1 MLKELLPLQVFKKY
15 ANALVDAHAKGSEAT
30 LPKLLDRPMTA
41 AQSARVKALRAVAAE
56 QAQTLDIAPEL
67 LARRKDVEN
76 CLRHYFGLGICRLF
90 IWVGVTP
97 LLATHSATFC
107 LASLK

>member
-1 MLKELLPLQVFKKY
+1 
-15 ANALVDAHAKGSEAT
+15 
-30 LPKLLDRPMTA
+30 MTA

-76 CLRHYFGLGICRLF
+76 CLRHIYGPGVVPDLFGL
-90 IWVGVTP
+90 
-97 LLATHSATFC
+97 A
-107 LASLK
+107 